1 MPIMNIVLG
10 RLVNGFNSYFTPGAQ
25 PTLAEFNHLLNRQ
38 SLYIFILFLARFFL
52 NYVSKFSF
60 RVIGI
65 RMSAKIRL
73 DYLRCL
79 FGQTVHVLDSMPSGA
94 AAGVITKSANTLQ
107 IGISE
112 KLGTFMEYTAT
123 IFSAIIIAYTFSW
136 RLALVTSSIL
146 LFILISV
153 SILLPQ
159 IIRLHTRMTL
169 AEERASSV
177 ASEVFSSI
185 RMVAACGAESRVMK
199 RFAKWTDETKR
210 YGLQLVPIM
219 ALQFGLIVSLYHSS
233 SNFLILIIRNSSL
246 QFTPP
251 SHWRFGSDRSYS

>member
-10 RLVNGFNSYFTPGAQ
+10 RLVNGFNSYFS
-25 PTLAEFNHLLNRQ
+25 PTAPPTQASFNHLLNRQ
-38 SLYIFILFLARFFL
+38 SLYIFILFLARFSL

-60 RVIGI
+60 RLIGI

-94 AAGVITKSANTLQ
+94 ATGVITKSANTLQ

-123 IFSAIIIAYTFSW
+123 VVSAIIIAYTFSW
-136 RLALVTSSIL
+136 RLALAASSLL
-146 LFILISV
+146 LFIALCV
-153 SILLPQ
+153 AILLPG
-159 IIRLHTRMTL
+159 ILRLHTRMTL

-185 RMVAACGAESRVMK
+185 RMVTACGAESRVME

-210 YGLQLVPIM
+210 YGFRIVPLM
-219 ALQFGLIVSLYHSS
+219 AVQFGILVSFDSS
-233 SNFLILIIRNSSL
+233 FVKFLSL
-246 QFTPP
+246 
-251 SHWRFGSDRSYS
+251 

>member
-1 MPIMNIVLG
+1 MPLMNVIFG

-38 SLYIFILFLARFFL
+38 SLYIFILFLARFAL

-60 RVIGI
+60 RLIGI

-79 FGQTVHVLDSMPSGA
+79 FGQTIHVLDSMPSGA

-112 KLGTFMEYTAT
+112 KLGTFLEYSAT
-123 IFSAIIIAYTFSW
+123 IVSAIIIAYTFSW
-136 RLALVTSSIL
+136 RLALATSSLL

-153 SILLPQ
+153 SILLPE
-159 IIRLHTRMTL
+159 IIKLHTRMTL

-185 RMVAACGAESRVMK
+185 RMVTACGAESRVMK
-199 RFAKWTDETKR
+199 RYAKWTDETKR
-210 YGLQLVPIM
+210 YGFRIVPLM
-219 ALQFGLIVSLYHSS
+219 AVQFGILVSFDSS
-233 SNFLILIIRNSSL
+233 FVKFL
-246 QFTPP
+246 
-251 SHWRFGSDRSYS
+251 

>member
-1 MPIMNIVLG
+1 
-10 RLVNGFNSYFTPGAQ
+10 
-25 PTLAEFNHLLNRQ
+25 
-38 SLYIFILFLARFFL
+38 
-52 NYVSKFSF
+52 
-60 RVIGI
+60 
-65 RMSAKIRL
+65 
-73 DYLRCL
+73 
-79 FGQTVHVLDSMPSGA
+79 MPSGA

-136 RLALVTSSIL
+136 RLALATSSIL
-146 LFILISV
+146 LFILISI
-153 SILLPQ
+153 SILLPE

>member
-1 MPIMNIVLG
+1 MPLMNVIFG
-10 RLVNGFNSYFTPGAQ
+10 RLVNGFNSYFTPGVQ

-60 RVIGI
+60 RLIGI

-73 DYLRCL
+73 EYLRCL

-107 IGISE
+107 LGISE
-112 KLGTFMEYTAT
+112 KLGTFVEYTAT
-123 IFSAIIIAYTFSW
+123 IVSAIIIAYTFSW
-136 RLALVTSSIL
+136 QLALATSSLL

-153 SILLPQ
+153 AILLPG

-177 ASEVFSSI
+177 ANEVFSSI
-185 RMVAACGAESRVMK
+185 RMVTACGAESRVME
-199 RFAKWTDETKR
+199 RFAKWTNETKR
-210 YGLQLVPIM
+210 YGLQVVPLM
-219 ALQFGLIVSLYHSS
+219 ALQFGIIVSLHY
-233 SNFLILIIRNSSL
+233 
-246 QFTPP
+246 
-251 SHWRFGSDRSYS
+251 YSTRCLSRTYGD

>member
-1 MPIMNIVLG
+1 VFQTLPVMNIIFG

-25 PTLAEFNHLLNRQ
+25 PSVAQFNHLVNRQ
-38 SLYIFILFLARFFL
+38 SLYMFILFLARFFL

-60 RVIGI
+60 RIIGI
-65 RMSAKIRL
+65 RRSAKIRL
-73 DYLRCL
+73 DYLRSL

-112 KLGTFMEYTAT
+112 KLGTFVEYTST
-123 IFSAIIIAYTFSW
+123 VVSALIIAYTFSW
-136 RLALVTSSIL
+136 RLALATSSLL

-153 SILLPQ
+153 AILLPA

-185 RMVAACGAESRVMK
+185 RMVTACGAEARVMK
-199 RFAKWTDETKR
+199 RFGKWTNETKR
-210 YGLQLVPIM
+210 YGMKVVPIM
-219 ALQFGLIVSLYHSS
+219 ALQFGLIVSLC
-233 SNFLILIIRNSSL
+233 RVSL
-246 QFTPP
+246 ASP
-251 SHWRFGSDRSYS
+251 SRINKN

>member
-1 MPIMNIVLG
+1 MPLMNVIFG
-10 RLVNGFNSYFTPGAQ
+10 RLVNGFNNYFTPGAQ
-25 PTLAEFNHLLNRQ
+25 QTLADFNHLLNKQ

-60 RVIGI
+60 RLIGI

-79 FGQTVHVLDSMPSGA
+79 FGQSVHVLDSMPSGA

-112 KLGTFMEYTAT
+112 KLGTFVEYMAT
-123 IFSAIIIAYTFSW
+123 IVSAMAIAYTFSW
-136 RLALVTSSIL
+136 RLALATSSLL
-146 LFILISV
+146 LFILITV
-153 SILLPQ
+153 SILLPG

-185 RMVAACGAESRVMK
+185 RMVTACGAESRVMN
-199 RFAKWTDETKR
+199 RFAKWTNEAKG
-210 YGLQLVPIM
+210 YGLRCVPLM
-219 ALQFGLIVSLYHSS
+219 
-233 SNFLILIIRNSSL
+233 SL
-246 QFTPP
+246 QF
-251 SHWRFGSDRSYS
+251 SIVVRFYSSSTKLMGNTDVG